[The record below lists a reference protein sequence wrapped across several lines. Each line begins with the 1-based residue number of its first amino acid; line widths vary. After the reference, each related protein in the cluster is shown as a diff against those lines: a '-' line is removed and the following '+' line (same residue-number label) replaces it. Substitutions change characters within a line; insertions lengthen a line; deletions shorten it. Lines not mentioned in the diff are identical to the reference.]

1 MPYTIAIFSLEMHT
15 KGTFLIFIVLVG
27 LFAIAPAKRIYVT
40 LQADADA
47 TSAGQ
52 RIRNFAATVG
62 SIRHEFPHFNSA
74 SMEVKIKKV
83 FKSSFSVQNLLMFFN
98 IVNHLTGPR

>member
-1 MPYTIAIFSLEMHT
+1 MNTES
-15 KGTFLIFIVLVG
+15 TFLLLIVLIG
-27 LFAIAPAKRIYVT
+27 LVAQTPAKRIYVT

-47 TSAGQ
+47 ASAGQ

-83 FKSSFSVQNLLMFFN
+83 FKSVFSVQNLLMFCN
-98 IVNHLTGPR
+98 IANHLTGP